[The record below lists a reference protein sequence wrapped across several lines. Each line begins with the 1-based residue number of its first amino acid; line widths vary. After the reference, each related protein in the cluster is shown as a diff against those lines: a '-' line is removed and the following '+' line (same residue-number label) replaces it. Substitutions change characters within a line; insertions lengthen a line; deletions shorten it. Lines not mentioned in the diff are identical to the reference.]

1 MKKLISLLLVCISM
15 LMPAS
20 AFADEITVLVNG
32 EQLVT
37 DVAPQI
43 VNDRTM
49 LPMRA
54 IFEALGANVSWVE
67 KDRLIFAT
75 KGEYMIV
82 MQIDNDQMSVQTVT
96 SDENTAIS
104 LDVAPFIYNSRTLV
118 PVRAVAESLDAQVD
132 WVAETRTVIIN
143 TK

>member
-82 MQIDNDQMSVQTVT
+82 MQIDNNQMSVQTVT

>member
-1 MKKLISLLLVCISM
+1 
-15 LMPAS
+15 
-20 AFADEITVLVNG
+20 
-32 EQLVT
+32 
-37 DVAPQI
+37 
-43 VNDRTM
+43 
-49 LPMRA
+49 
-54 IFEALGANVSWVE
+54 
-67 KDRLIFAT
+67 
-75 KGEYMIV
+75 MIV

>member
-1 MKKLISLLLVCISM
+1 MKKLISLLLVCVSM
-15 LMPAS
+15 IMPAS

-67 KDRLIFAT
+67 RDRLIFAT

-82 MQIDNDQMSVQTVT
+82 MQIDNNQMSVQTVT

>member
-1 MKKLISLLLVCISM
+1 MKKLISLLLVCKSM

-43 VNDRTM
+43 VKDRTM

-82 MQIDNDQMSVQTVT
+82 MQIDNNQMSVQTVT

>member
-1 MKKLISLLLVCISM
+1 
-15 LMPAS
+15 
-20 AFADEITVLVNG
+20 
-32 EQLVT
+32 
-37 DVAPQI
+37 
-43 VNDRTM
+43 
-49 LPMRA
+49 
-54 IFEALGANVSWVE
+54 
-67 KDRLIFAT
+67 
-75 KGEYMIV
+75 MIV
-82 MQIDNDQMSVQTVT
+82 MQIDNNQMSVQTVT